1 MKWPSSRI
9 VIGALIVVI
18 AAAGAV
24 LAMRWLWP
32 GAGDRRP
39 KLVDVRPLSPVTR
52 NSMIVT
58 PIAISLD
65 AIRDALEAAAPRDF
79 SGKPS
84 IPTPPFLANADI
96 GWSVA
101 RGPFVVA
108 GRPDGLAISTTLN
121 GSFRAAA
128 QMTNQGGGAQDPPSG
143 FGPRGFPGP
152 PGGFPGPPGGF
163 FGPPGG
169 FPGPPPGTYPGSRG
183 GAGAGQ
189 EQGAQS
195 QTERTVEQRA
205 DISGNVMLTAR
216 ALLLPGWR
224 LDPNLVAQVTIADA
238 SLSLMGMKLSL
249 ADAVKPLLDRTVN
262 EQVTA
267 LQSRIRNDPFLET
280 AARRE
285 WTKMCRSIP
294 LGAAAAGVPNLWLE
308 LRPTRAFAAQPR
320 INESAL
326 TLTIGVQAE
335 TRIVPNETKPDC
347 PFPAQL
353 ELVPQ
358 VEEGRVN
365 VAVPIDIPFT
375 EVTRL
380 LQAQLQGRTF
390 PEDRSSAFT
399 ATVRGVTLAAS
410 GDRLLISLR
419 IKANENKS
427 WFGLGTEATIH
438 VWGRPVLDR
447 ARQQLRLTDVALDV
461 ESHAAF
467 GLLDAA
473 ARAAVPYLER
483 TVADNAVID
492 LTPFATNA
500 RRSIDAAIADFRK
513 NADGVRVDA
522 TATDLRLVAIEF
534 DANTLRVIAEAD
546 GTVRVAVTKLPER

>member
-128 QMTNQGGGAQDPPSG
+128 QMTNQGGGAQDPPGG

-249 ADAVKPLLDRTVN
+249 ADAV
-262 EQVTA
+262 
-267 LQSRIRNDPFLET
+267 
-280 AARRE
+280 
-285 WTKMCRSIP
+285 
-294 LGAAAAGVPNLWLE
+294 
-308 LRPTRAFAAQPR
+308 
-320 INESAL
+320 
-326 TLTIGVQAE
+326 
-335 TRIVPNETKPDC
+335 
-347 PFPAQL
+347 
-353 ELVPQ
+353 
-358 VEEGRVN
+358 
-365 VAVPIDIPFT
+365 
-375 EVTRL
+375 
-380 LQAQLQGRTF
+380 
-390 PEDRSSAFT
+390 
-399 ATVRGVTLAAS
+399 
-410 GDRLLISLR
+410 
-419 IKANENKS
+419 
-427 WFGLGTEATIH
+427 
-438 VWGRPVLDR
+438 
-447 ARQQLRLTDVALDV
+447 
-461 ESHAAF
+461 
-467 GLLDAA
+467 
-473 ARAAVPYLER
+473 
-483 TVADNAVID
+483 
-492 LTPFATNA
+492 
-500 RRSIDAAIADFRK
+500 
-513 NADGVRVDA
+513 
-522 TATDLRLVAIEF
+522 
-534 DANTLRVIAEAD
+534 
-546 GTVRVAVTKLPER
+546 